1 MPRIDLRSDTV
12 THPTAAMRQAM
23 YNAEVGDDGFGD
35 DPTVNRL
42 QEMTAELLGKEAAL
56 FVASGTMGNLVCT
69 LTHCRR
75 AEEAILGARSHMF
88 RNEQGGMAA
97 LAGVHARSLANLPD
111 GRLALDE
118 IRGAINLPSV
128 LWSRTRLICLE
139 NTWNGRVLKPEYVA
153 QVKTIARQH
162 ELKMHLDGAR
172 MFNAAVALNVQPEAI
187 VADFDSVQFCFSKGL
202 SAPAGSMICGSAE
215 FIKEAR
221 RNRQL
226 VGGAMRQVGVLAAAC
241 IVSLEEMIPRLSEDH
256 ANAQRL
262 ARGLAEFPEL
272 EIEPANVETNIVFF
286 KMRQA
291 QLNAPALAARLCE
304 QGVLVIAFS
313 DEEIRAVTHY
323 GVSTS
328 DIDDALLAFRTV
340 LASTAAGKKK

>member
-12 THPTAAMRQAM
+12 THPTPKMRQAM
-23 YNAEVGDDGFGD
+23 YEAEVGDDGFGD

-56 FVASGTMGNLVCT
+56 FVASGTMGNLVSI
-69 LTHCRR
+69 LTQCRR
-75 AEEAILGARSHMF
+75 ADEAILGARSHMF

-97 LAGVHARSLANLPD
+97 LAGVHARSLPNLPD
-111 GRLALDE
+111 GRLDLDS
-118 IRGAINLPSV
+118 IRASINSPSV
-128 LWSRTRLICLE
+128 LWAKTRIICLE
-139 NTWNGRVLKPEYVA
+139 NTWNGHVLTPDYVQ
-153 QVKTIARQH
+153 QVKAIATQH

-172 MFNAAVALNVQPEAI
+172 MFNAAVALELEPQAI

-202 SAPAGSMICGSAE
+202 SAPAGSMVCGNAA

-241 IVSLEEMIPRLSEDH
+241 IVALEEMMPRLSEDH
-256 ANAQRL
+256 ANAARL
-262 ARGLAEFPEL
+262 AEGLAQFGDL
-272 EIEPANVETNIVFF
+272 EIDPADVKTNIVFF
-286 KMRQA
+286 RVRPGKFT
-291 QLNAPALAARLCE
+291 APALASRLSE
-304 QGVLVIAFS
+304 HGILVIPFS

-323 GVSTS
+323 GISAG
-328 DIDDALLAFRTV
+328 DIDQTLTTFSSV
-340 LASTAAGKKK
+340 LSSAAAAKKK